1 MKKINALYVAIVAL
15 VFAVAALV
23 MCIVCC
29 ASSPKGGNVAE
40 TLKANPEIVVEAMQ
54 AFEAKQREEAMRKAE
69 ENIKVR
75 ANDLYS
81 RADDAFIGNPD
92 GKIVIAEFFDFSC
105 GFCHRVYPALKS
117 IVAKNSDV
125 KIVAKPMTFLSPASK
140 YAAEAALAANEQGKF
155 AEVFDALFAAEGR
168 LTEEKVDE
176 LVAAKGLD
184 MAKLKEDMTSAKV
197 QKTLNDASELA
208 SAIQVNGVPTMVLGN
223 KLLQTIDESAIQ
235 AAVDAAR

>member
-29 ASSPKGGNVAE
+29 ASSSKGGSVAE
-40 TLKANPEIVVEAMQ
+40 ALKANPEMVVEAMQ
-54 AFEAKQREEAMRKAE
+54 AFETKQREEAMRRAE
-69 ENIKVR
+69 ENIKAR

-140 YAAEAALAANEQGKF
+140 YAAEVALAANEQGKF

-168 LTEEKVDE
+168 LTEEKIDE
-176 LVAAKGLD
+176 LAAAKGLD
-184 MAKLKEDMTSAKV
+184 MAKLKEDMKSAKV

-208 SAIQVNGVPTMVLGN
+208 GAIQVNGVPTMVLGD